1 MASDSELDLAALA
14 AGAEPDPTIEWLADL
29 AETGFAVPVTLVV
42 DGYLITGAPVR
53 DEHWGAAI
61 DNQVEGILA
70 VAEDHYRRNADGG
83 EIPESD
89 AAAFAAI
96 RANRLTDALRAQRE
110 RREQRRDEITAQ
122 IPEDAERWTPKDL
135 PGDLALDWMR
145 EHSRNRFLTLTGASV
160 LIPPGR
166 REDIGTVRVDVRRV
180 GAWWPAKFEA
190 QDGEGAQGAEAG
202 EGAEGRGPAGE
213 AGETPAG

>member
-14 AGAEPDPTIEWLADL
+14 AGAEPDPTIEWLVGL

-61 DNQVEGILA
+61 DNQVDGIIG
-70 VAEDHYRRNADGG
+70 VAEEHYRRNADGG
-83 EIPESD
+83 EIPADD

-96 RANRLTDALRAQRE
+96 RQNRLTDALRAMRE
-110 RREQRRDEITAQ
+110 RRAQRREEISAQ
-122 IPEDAERWTPKDL
+122 IPEDAEDWTPKDL
-135 PGDLALDWMR
+135 PGDLAIDWMR
-145 EHSRNRFLTLTGASV
+145 EQSRNRFLTLTGASV

-166 REDIGTVRVDVRRV
+166 REDVGTVRVDLRHVA
-180 GAWWPAKFEA
+180 AWWPAQFETT
-190 QDGEGAQGAEAG
+190 DGSEETAG
-202 EGAEGRGPAGE
+202 EPGAGE
-213 AGETPAG
+213 APPGG